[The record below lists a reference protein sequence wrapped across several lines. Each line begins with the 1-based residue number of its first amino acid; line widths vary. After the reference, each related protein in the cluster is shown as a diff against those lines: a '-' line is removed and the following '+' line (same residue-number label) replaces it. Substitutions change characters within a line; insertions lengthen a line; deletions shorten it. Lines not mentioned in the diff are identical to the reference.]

1 MPSIRGAAHKKGLR
15 TCQAATAALTE
26 GFPAGKIAIT
36 KGTRVNKQKN
46 QAKKASEPFIG
57 GANRPSADAN
67 GISASLCQ
75 GSWSAED
82 RVLALE
88 QRVGELNGALGFLER
103 LAKDPSS
110 EQLLG
115 DLLGAL
121 EKSLG
126 SAAWVLSTRAC
137 GSWRLAGGPSA
148 HRQATSCSARARKMF
163 GEAGAGDVRQWLMEI
178 GFKERP
184 LDEVAVSGVA
194 LSTSVWT
201 PGGLAAESGE
211 ASSLMRAL
219 RSALAG
225 LEKARQER
233 EALLLDPMT
242 KMLSRQGFIEKA
254 QEAQEAGGF
263 EMAVYLVDLAGFAR
277 VNSALGHE
285 IGDEIIVEAG
295 TRIKSFAGVWPC
307 ARLGSDAFAM
317 IMPASA
323 YCPKAFETLFEEPMM
338 TSILP
343 IPMLARVAATFVEA
357 GESAGT
363 WLTRTAAAMEEAKI
377 AGLSGGEPRWFDE
390 GSEAAALE
398 RMAISQKLF
407 VALRDRVGLF
417 MVFQPQVSLADG
429 ALTGCEALIR
439 WMDNG
444 ALVPPDKF
452 VPIAEQSGLALA
464 ISEFALSESLA
475 MMRRARA
482 GGHALP
488 RVSVNLSPVEF
499 ESGDLV
505 ARVGGHLAKEGC
517 DPSDLMIEIT
527 ETAAARDPE
536 RMGLALKG
544 LRERGIKVAIDDFGS
559 GYSSLAQLAKL
570 PIDELKIDRAFVGA
584 LGQEGPFS
592 RIARMI
598 VDLGESM
605 LLEVVAEGVESA
617 EQARMLADMGAHSAQ
632 GWAYA
637 RGMPENE
644 FFDWMAARSATMANG
659 GAGSDGMPP

>member
-1 MPSIRGAAHKKGLR
+1 M
-15 TCQAATAALTE
+15 
-26 GFPAGKIAIT
+26 
-36 KGTRVNKQKN
+36 NKQKN
-46 QAKKASEPFIG
+46 QAKA
-57 GANRPSADAN
+57 A
-67 GISASLCQ
+67 SASFMRGTNELSRAAEKIGAKPREEF
-75 GSWSAED
+75 GSASD
-82 RVLALE
+82 RIEALE
-88 QRVGELNGALGFLER
+88 QRVCELNGALGFLER

-126 SAAWVLSTRAC
+126 APAWILSTRA
-137 GSWRLAGGPSA
+137 GGPWRLAGGSLARAASDGA
-148 HRQATSCSARARKMF
+148 HARKMF
-163 GEAGAGDVRQWLMEI
+163 GDAGAGDIGKWLAES
-178 GFKERP
+178 GFTERP
-184 LDEVAVSGVA
+184 LGEVAVSGVA
-194 LSTSVWT
+194 VSTSVWT
-201 PGGLAAESGE
+201 QGAVAAAESGE
-211 ASSLMRAL
+211 ARAMMRAL

-233 EALLLDPMT
+233 EALLRDPMT

-254 QEAQEAGGF
+254 QAAQEAGGG
-263 EMAVYLVDLAGFAR
+263 MAVYLVDLAGFAR

-285 IGDEIIVEAG
+285 VGDEIIVEAG
-295 TRIKSFAGVWPC
+295 ARIRSFAGQWPC

-323 YCPKAFETLFEEPMM
+323 YCPRAFEALFEEPMM

-343 IPMLARVAATFVEA
+343 IPMLARVAATFAES

-407 VALRDRVGLF
+407 VALRDRAGLF

-482 GGHALP
+482 AGLALP

-536 RMGLALKG
+536 RMGLALRG

-637 RGMPENE
+637 RGMPEDE
-644 FFDWMAARSATMANG
+644 FFAWMATRSATMANG

>member
-1 MPSIRGAAHKKGLR
+1 M
-15 TCQAATAALTE
+15 AALTE
-26 GFPAGKIAIT
+26 AARLGKLGAT
-36 KGTRVNKQKN
+36 KGTRVDKQKN
-46 QAKKASEPFIG
+46 QKALLAPAPSPWAERAG
-57 GANRPSADAN
+57 QRGASALWQ
-67 GISASLCQ
+67 ASDQ
-75 GSWSAED
+75 GACGPRADED
-82 RVLALE
+82 PKQIQALE
-88 QRVGELNGALGFLER
+88 QRVAELNKALGFLER

-121 EKSLG
+121 EQSLG
-126 SAAWVLSTRAC
+126 RPAWALSTRR
-137 GSWRLAGGPSA
+137 GGPWRLAGGPMA
-148 HRQATSCSARARKMF
+148 LAEAKSCAARARKMF
-163 GEAGAGDVRQWLMEI
+163 GDSGSDDVRQWLVESGSQGMD
-178 GFKERP
+178 
-184 LDEVAVSGVA
+184 LAEVAVAGVA
-194 LSTSVWT
+194 VSTSVWT
-201 PGGLAAESGE
+201 PGAMGEAPSSGE
-211 ASSLMRAL
+211 ARSLMRAL

-254 QEAQEAGGF
+254 QAAREAGG

-285 IGDEIIVEAG
+285 VGDEIIVESG
-295 TRIKSFAGVWPC
+295 SRIKSFAGEWPS

-317 IMPASA
+317 IMPQSA
-323 YCPKAFETLFEEPMM
+323 YCPAAFEALFEEPMR
-338 TSILP
+338 TTILP
-343 IPMLARVAATFVEA
+343 IPMRARVAATLAGA
-357 GESAGT
+357 GECGRG
-363 WLTRTAAAMEEAKI
+363 WLTRAAAAMEDAKM
-377 AGLSGGEPRWFDE
+377 AGLSGGEPRWFDK

-407 VALRDRVGLF
+407 VALRDRAGLF

-444 ALVPPDKF
+444 RLVPPDKF

-464 ISEFALSESLA
+464 ISEFALSESLG

-482 GGHALP
+482 LGMALP

-505 ARVGGHLAKEGC
+505 ARVGGHLARQGC
-517 DPSDLMIEIT
+517 EPSDLMIEIT

-536 RMGLALKG
+536 RMGLALRG
-544 LRERGIKVAIDDFGS
+544 LREKGIKVAIDDFGS

-605 LLEVVAEGVESA
+605 RLEVVAEGVESA

-637 RGMPENE
+637 KGMPEDD
-644 FFDWMAARSATMANG
+644 FFSWMEARSATMANG